1 LTLGGQFTSVHV
13 RGAFPSRRGFLP
25 KVRFP
30 RKYVCVLVLLAAGLS
45 VARAEKISDIRPQG
59 YVTDLAG
66 VINPA
71 TRQKIELLAT
81 EVEQKTGDQI
91 AVVTVNSL
99 EGQTREDY
107 AVDLYKHLGIGSK
120 KDNKGVLILIAPKD
134 RQYRVEVGYGLEPV
148 INDARAGDIGR
159 DMVPDLRKGDYSAAA
174 WTATMGVSQFIA
186 ADAGVQFT
194 GMPKR
199 SARPATREAPWWL
212 PFVLFGGFF
221 LLIRAL
227 SRAGRNRRPP
237 PGGSGGGMGSA
248 LPWLLLGSSMG
259 RGGGG
264 WGGGYGGSSGGWGG
278 GGGGGFGGFGGGMS
292 GGGGA
297 GGSW

>member
-1 LTLGGQFTSVHV
+1 MFFPPKFAPTGKMSV
-13 RGAFPSRRGFLP
+13 R
-25 KVRFP
+25 RFP
-30 RKYVCVLVLLAAGLS
+30 AWLAVLLLALCV
-45 VARAEKISDIRPQG
+45 VAPAEKINDIQPQG

-71 TRQKIELLAT
+71 TRQKIEALAT
-81 EVEQKTGDQI
+81 ELQQKTGAQM

-107 AVDLYKHLGIGSK
+107 AAALYKHLGIGTK
-120 KDNKGVLILIAPKD
+120 GKDNGVLILIAPKE
-134 RQYRVEVGYGLEPV
+134 RQYRIEVGYGLEPV
-148 INDARAGDIGR
+148 INDARAGDVGR
-159 DMVPDLRKGDYSAAA
+159 DMVPELRKGDYSAAA
-174 WTATMGVSQFIA
+174 LAGATGVAQFIA
-186 ADAGVQFT
+186 ADAGVKLT
-194 GMPKR
+194 GVPQR
-199 SARPATREAPWWL
+199 AARPPTHEAPWWL

-227 SRAGRNRRPP
+227 SRAGRRGGGPP
-237 PGGSGGGMGSA
+237 RSGGGMGGA
-248 LPWLLLGSSMG
+248 LPWLLLGNAMG
-259 RGGGG
+259 RGGGS

>member
-1 LTLGGQFTSVHV
+1 MRRLHR
-13 RGAFPSRRGFLP
+13 RGAS
-25 KVRFP
+25 
-30 RKYVCVLVLLAAGLS
+30 LAVFFVVLS
-45 VARAEKISDIRPQG
+45 VCALAENINDIRAQG

-66 VINPA
+66 VINPE

-81 EVEQKTGDQI
+81 EVEQKTGAQI

-99 EGQTREDY
+99 EGRTREDY
-107 AVDLYKHLGIGSK
+107 AVELYKHLAIGSK
-120 KDNKGVLILIAPKD
+120 KNNNGVLILIAPKE

-159 DMVPDLRKGDYSAAA
+159 QMVPDLRRGDYSAAA
-174 WTATMGVSQFIA
+174 WTAVTGVAQFIA
-186 ADAGVQFT
+186 ADAGVQLI
-194 GMPKR
+194 GLPKR
-199 SARPATREAPWWL
+199 AAKPPTHEAPWWL

-227 SRAGRNRRPP
+227 SRAGRR
-237 PGGSGGGMGSA
+237 GGGPRVGGGGGMGSP
-248 LPWLLLGSSMG
+248 LPWILVGSGMG
-259 RGGGG
+259 RGGS
-264 WGGGYGGSSGGWGG
+264 WGGGWGGSSGGWGG